1 MFLAMGKDIRV
12 ILIKLSDRLHNM
24 RTLKFLSRDRQI
36 ANAKETLELYAPL
49 ANRLGVYSL
58 KWELEDLSFKYLYP
72 EDYREIVEGI
82 NKKREERLKFIDAIT
97 DEIRLQLK
105 KEHIVAE

>member
-36 ANAKETLELYAPL
+36 ANARETMVYMLRL
-49 ANRLGVYSL
+49 ANRLGMYSL
-58 KWELEDLSFKYLYP
+58 KWELEELIF
-72 EDYREIVEGI
+72 
-82 NKKREERLKFIDAIT
+82 
-97 DEIRLQLK
+97 
-105 KEHIVAE
+105 